1 MCSLSA
7 MCLERGK
14 VVVGLDWFAF
24 ELPMN
29 LADLLQCGRKAVEA
43 TLNAGL
49 RGKLGRLTPAH
60 REFLRGLNRFLVT
73 NTTFEV

>member
-1 MCSLSA
+1 LDVIS
-7 MCLERGK
+7 EDRGK
-14 VVVGLDWFAF
+14 MVVGLDGKNWFAF

-49 RGKLGRLTPAH
+49 RGRLGRLTPAH